1 MKNPVL
7 IKSLNRKIGLFQR
20 IGMALLALTSPANLI
35 LSTVVGFTEAIDEMD
50 ETQIKAMFHDE

>member
-7 IKSLNRKIGLFQR
+7 IKSLNRQIGFFQR
-20 IGMALLALTSPANLI
+20 IGMALLSLASPGNLI

-50 ETQIKAMFHDE
+50 ETQIKAMFYDE

>member
-7 IKSLNRKIGLFQR
+7 IKSLNREIGLFQR

-35 LSTVVGFTEAIDEMD
+35 LSTVVGFTDAIDEMD
-50 ETQIKAMFHDE
+50 ENQIRSMLANE